1 MATAWDK
8 WLGSTRPVPTLPP
21 LARSFV
27 TQNDLHSN
35 LNRMINELNENEK
48 RKLRFEPQDS
58 ALPSRS
64 RPAGAHDLIEEA
76 RAKACNH

>member
-8 WLGSTRPVPTLPP
+8 WLGSTRPVPTIPP

-35 LNRMINELNENEK
+35 LNGMINERNENEK
-48 RKLRFEPQDS
+48 RKLCFGPQGQRLTVPGQ
-58 ALPSRS
+58 AAPGRM
-64 RPAGAHDLIEEA
+64 I
-76 RAKACNH
+76 